1 MLRALGFA
9 LLLVM
14 SAAVPAA
21 ANGGR
26 PGENSGIAAPEG
38 AATPRSEPVVQELP
52 TSLQLMAG
60 LQSPLRGTSLA
71 GAGRELVA
79 LTPPLAL
86 RARERGE
93 SGGALALPWVSGGRS
108 GLRLLV
114 TERLSFA
121 VGYRHLE
128 GEDLWRRHAEA
139 GSVDYDSHDF
149 LLRAHWQF

>member
-1 MLRALGFA
+1 
-9 LLLVM
+9 V
-14 SAAVPAA
+14 
-21 ANGGR
+21 
-26 PGENSGIAAPEG
+26 
-38 AATPRSEPVVQELP
+38 
-52 TSLQLMAG
+52 
-60 LQSPLRGTSLA
+60 GT
-71 GAGRELVA
+71 
-79 LTPPLAL
+79 
-86 RARERGE
+86 
-93 SGGALALPWVSGGRS
+93 LALPWVSGGKS

>member
-14 SAAVPAA
+14 SATVPAA
-21 ANGGR
+21 ADGGR
-26 PGENSGIAAPEG
+26 PGDNSGIAASED
-38 AATPRSEPVVQELP
+38 AATPRSEPAVQELP
-52 TSLQLMAG
+52 TPLQLMAG
-60 LQSPLRGTSLA
+60 PQSPLRGTSLA
-71 GAGRELVA
+71 GAGRELA
-79 LTPPLAL
+79 TLTPPLAL
-86 RARERGE
+86 RARERGG
-93 SGGALALPWVSGGRS
+93 SVGTLALPWVSGGKS